1 LVGDVIQHIASLV
14 HLAAL
19 NWRRFA
25 GILFYR
31 RVQRFAAVL
40 RNNSISKNSRTYH
53 HRDLD

>member
-1 LVGDVIQHIASLV
+1 V

-19 NWRRFA
+19 DWRRFA